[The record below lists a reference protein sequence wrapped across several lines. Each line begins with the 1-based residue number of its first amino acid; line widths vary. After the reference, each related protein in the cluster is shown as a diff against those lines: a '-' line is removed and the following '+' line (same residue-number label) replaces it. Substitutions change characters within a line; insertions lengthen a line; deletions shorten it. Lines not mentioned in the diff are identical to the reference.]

1 MKNKN
6 CKNKIQ
12 NNHKQKLKK
21 NLTLGIIFVIMLIII
36 KILLIPKLQKLE
48 SKYSPTIKIEHKIK
62 NENLYIK
69 INIKSQNIKNLGKS
83 NIEVYLDNKL
93 IENNMIYIDKINY
106 TLYTNVAYR
115 KEVLLNIV
123 LINQKGDKAYF
134 SKKLDLG
141 G

>member
-1 MKNKN
+1 MRNKN
-6 CKNKIQ
+6 CKSKVQ
-12 NNHKQKLKK
+12 NNHKQRIKK

-36 KILLIPKLQKLE
+36 KIVLIPKLQKLE
-48 SKYSPTIKIEHKIK
+48 SKYNPTITIEHKIK

-69 INIKSQNIKNLGKS
+69 INIKSQNMKDLGKA

-115 KEVLLNIV
+115 KKGLLNIV

-134 SKKLDLG
+134 SKRLNLG